1 MHTCKPT
8 RDVTILEI
16 CMCVLV
22 AHSYKTTIAHCIE
35 NRSAGTQLKNR
46 DNNAEPTSGLAWRHF
61 RSCNHAGRHLHALR
75 ASTATA
81 AQHQQYIECQHHCS
95 SRLWVCNGAT
105 SAPTVDAIG
114 RCVDDAGTAATTGDW
129 HDGTRNCFCRSSCR
143 GSLLANT
150 ICSVAAQ
157 SGNSCA
163 SE

>member
-1 MHTCKPT
+1 MLWWHIRTKQQSRT
-8 RDVTILEI
+8 VSKTGELGHNLRIATTTQNQQAASHGDIFVHVTMPADISTL
-16 CMCVLV
+16 
-22 AHSYKTTIAHCIE
+22 
-35 NRSAGTQLKNR
+35 
-46 DNNAEPTSGLAWRHF
+46 
-61 RSCNHAGRHLHALR
+61 LR
-75 ASTATA
+75 ASTTTA

-95 SRLWVCNGAT
+95 NRMWVCNGAT
-105 SAPTVDAIG
+105 GAPMVDAIG
-114 RCVDDAGTAATTGDW
+114 RCVDDAVTAATTGDW